1 MEIQLN
7 TSSVSNLASVAEALK
22 SESAIAAETAPIL
35 SSQSLN
41 VTESSPDLE
50 SLLSKLLMET
60 NEAKLNA
67 ARSRLAS
74 ALDQLTNLGEADQ
87 QTVGEMRD
95 LAAQE
100 AQAEATLEAKSR
112 ELDSA
117 AKELNSA
124 EKTLDSAKD
133 ELASAEKAFSKA
145 EAKYAEATK
154 ALEDYLSVPETADRL
169 QVAALEADVAS
180 AKQALDSAGAKVD
193 AAGNKVASAEKRVA
207 DASAAHGAAQEAYDA
222 AAEEVSSLQTKFDRL
237 LDSLDASSLSALR
250 DAIRLDAGD
259 VDHLHEEI
267 EKDDEEHNLA
277 SVKAVEDVIADALDR
292 MDGKMVD
299 EVADRHLDHI

>member
-35 SSQSLN
+35 SAQSLN

-112 ELDSA
+112 KLDSA

-124 EKTLDSAKD
+124 EKTLDSSKD

-145 EAKYAEATK
+145 ETKYAEAAK
-154 ALEDYLSVPETADRL
+154 ALEDYLSAPETADRL

-193 AAGNKVASAEKRVA
+193 SAGNKVASAEKRVA
-207 DASAAHGAAQEAYDA
+207 DVSAAYGAANEAYDA
-222 AAEEVSSLQTKFDRL
+222 AADEVSSLQTKFDSL
-237 LDSLDASSLSALR
+237 LESLDSSSLSALR

-267 EKDDEEHNLA
+267 EKDDEEHDLA

>member
-74 ALDQLTNLGEADQ
+74 ALDQLTNLGEADK

-133 ELASAEKAFSKA
+133 ELSSAEKAFSKA
-145 EAKYAEATK
+145 EAKYAEAAK
-154 ALEDYLSVPETADRL
+154 ALEDYLSAPETADRL
-169 QVAALEADVAS
+169 QVAALKADVAS

-267 EKDDEEHNLA
+267 EKDDEEHDLA

>member
-22 SESAIAAETAPIL
+22 SESAIAADTAPIL

-133 ELASAEKAFSKA
+133 ELSSAEKAFSKA
-145 EAKYAEATK
+145 EAKYAEAVK
-154 ALEDYLSVPETADRL
+154 ALEDYLSAPETADRL

>member
-22 SESAIAAETAPIL
+22 SESVIAAEAAPIL
-35 SSQSLN
+35 SAQSLN

-67 ARSRLAS
+67 ARSRLTS
-74 ALDQLTNLGEADQ
+74 ALDQRTNLGEADK

-124 EKTLDSAKD
+124 NKSLDSAKD

-145 EAKYAEATK
+145 EAKYAEAAK
-154 ALEDYLSVPETADRL
+154 ALEDYLSAPETADRL

-222 AAEEVSSLQTKFDRL
+222 AADEVSSLQTKFDRL

-267 EKDDEEHNLA
+267 EKDDEEHDLA

>member
-74 ALDQLTNLGEADQ
+74 ALDQLANLGEADQ

-133 ELASAEKAFSKA
+133 ELSSAEKAFSKA
-145 EAKYAEATK
+145 EAKYAEAAK
-154 ALEDYLSVPETADRL
+154 ALEDYLSAPETADRL

-193 AAGNKVASAEKRVA
+193 SAGNKVASAEKRVA

-267 EKDDEEHNLA
+267 EKDDEEHDLA

>member
-50 SLLSKLLMET
+50 SLLSKLLVET

-133 ELASAEKAFSKA
+133 ELSSAEKAFSKA
-145 EAKYAEATK
+145 EAKYAEAAK
-154 ALEDYLSVPETADRL
+154 ALEDYLSAPETADRL

-193 AAGNKVASAEKRVA
+193 VAGNKVASAEKRVA

-267 EKDDEEHNLA
+267 EKDDEEHDLA

>member
-50 SLLSKLLMET
+50 SLLSKLLVET

-145 EAKYAEATK
+145 EAKYAEAAK
-154 ALEDYLSVPETADRL
+154 ALEDYLSAPETADRL

-193 AAGNKVASAEKRVA
+193 VAGNKVASAEKRVA

-267 EKDDEEHNLA
+267 EKDDEEHDLA

>member
-74 ALDQLTNLGEADQ
+74 ALDQLTNLGETDK

-100 AQAEATLEAKSR
+100 SQAEATLEAKSL

-169 QVAALEADVAS
+169 QVAALEANVAS

-193 AAGNKVASAEKRVA
+193 SAGNKVASAEKRVA